1 MNKKG
6 FTLIE
11 LLVVVLIIGIL
22 SSVALPQYTKA
33 VEKSRMA
40 GVWSVLGSIRKAAAV
55 ALMEGETYDSNG
67 VYNTNPIN
75 LDATVNCTGASGQV
89 CWLDCPASAWRDCAY
104 KITGTPENPK
114 AWFVL
119 HDKGNGSNFAEMLV
133 DNSGQSCYGTMCSK
147 FGISAKSSSKQNDG
161 GQYW

>member
-40 GVWSVLGSIRKAAAV
+40 GVWSVLGSIRKAGAV
-55 ALMEGETYDSNG
+55 TLLDGEI
-67 VYNTNPIN
+67 YNEDGTFNYNPQN
-75 LDATVNCTGASGQV
+75 LDVNLRCTFASGPSCHV
-89 CWLDCPASAWRDCAY
+89 DCPSSGWQSCQYAMQ
-104 KITGTPENPK
+104 GTPENPQ
-114 AWFVL
+114 ALFYMS
-119 HDKGNGSNFAEMLV
+119 DKNGTDWVEMSLGV
-133 DNSGQSCYGTMCSK
+133 GGQNCAGTLCSK
-147 FGISAKSSSKQNDG
+147 YGLSSGSSQFSFV
-161 GQYW
+161 W